1 MFNLSVGLDSILCEI
16 EKRSFSTCSWTISTV
31 TTPQQ
36 TKETQS
42 KRRFLPRA
50 LRFFLSAIV
59 ILSLIIVGLSVLY
72 RFVPPSYSALM
83 LWRMASGVQTDYR
96 WRPLDRISDN
106 LAYAVIASEDG
117 RFCRHNGV
125 DWLAVETV
133 WEDFQRS
140 GNNRPRGASTIP
152 MQVARNLF
160 LWPSRNYLR
169 KALEVPIAY
178 WLDMVWTKRR
188 MIEIYLNIVEWGP
201 GIYGAEAASQFYF
214 GHNAA
219 NLNPSQAALLAAAL
233 PNPIA
238 RNPARPSRKLRRLA
252 YSVQKRLR
260 AIRGRAACIF
270 SN

>member
-1 MFNLSVGLDSILCEI
+1 MTKL
-16 EKRSFSTCSWTISTV
+16 
-31 TTPQQ
+31 QQ
-36 TKETQS
+36 VSQS
-42 KRRFLPRA
+42 KPKRRFLPRA
-50 LRFFLSAIV
+50 LRFFMSAIV
-59 ILSLIIVGLSVLY
+59 IVSLIIIGLSVLY

-83 LWRMASGVQTDYR
+83 LWRMASGVETDYR

-106 LAYAVIASEDG
+106 LAYAVIASEDA

-133 WEDFQRS
+133 WQDLQKS
-140 GNNRPRGASTIP
+140 GNNRPRGASTIA

-188 MIEIYLNIVEWGP
+188 MIEIYLNIVEWGS
-201 GIYGAEAASQFYF
+201 GIYGAEAAARHYF
-214 GHNAA
+214 GRNAA
-219 NLNPSQAALLAAAL
+219 NLNPAQAALLAAAL

-238 RNPARPSRKLRRLA
+238 RNPARPSRKLVRLA
-252 YSVQKRLR
+252 NSVQKRLR
-260 AIRGRAACIF
+260 AIRGRATCIF

>member
-1 MFNLSVGLDSILCEI
+1 M
-16 EKRSFSTCSWTISTV
+16 
-31 TTPQQ
+31 
-36 TKETQS
+36 
-42 KRRFLPRA
+42 
-50 LRFFLSAIV
+50 SAIV
-59 ILSLIIVGLSVLY
+59 IISLILVGLSVLY

-83 LWRMASGVQTDYR
+83 LWRMASGIQTDYR
-96 WRPLDRISDN
+96 WRPLNRISNN

-117 RFCRHNGV
+117 RFCQHNGV
-125 DWLAVETV
+125 DWQAVETV

-140 GNNRPRGASTIP
+140 ASNRPRGASTIP

-178 WLDMVWTKRR
+178 LIDMIWTKRR

-201 GIYGAEAASQFYF
+201 GIYGAEAASRFYF
-214 GHNAA
+214 GHDAA
-219 NLNPSQAALLAAAL
+219 NLNRAQAALLAATL

-238 RNPARPSRKLRRLA
+238 RNPARPSRKLGRLA
-252 YSVQKRLR
+252 NSVQKRLR
-260 AIRGRAACIF
+260 SIKVRAACIF

>member
-1 MFNLSVGLDSILCEI
+1 M
-16 EKRSFSTCSWTISTV
+16 
-31 TTPQQ
+31 
-36 TKETQS
+36 
-42 KRRFLPRA
+42 
-50 LRFFLSAIV
+50 SAII
-59 ILSLIIVGLSVLY
+59 ILSLIIVGLSVFY

-96 WRPLDRISDN
+96 WRPLDRISGN
-106 LAYAVIASEDG
+106 LAYAVIASEDA
-117 RFCRHNGV
+117 RFCQHNGV
-125 DWLAVETV
+125 DWRAVETV

-178 WLDMVWTKRR
+178 LLDMVWTKRR

-219 NLNPSQAALLAAAL
+219 KLNPTQAALLAAAL
-233 PNPIA
+233 PSPLA
-238 RNPARPSRKLRRLA
+238 RNPARPSRKLARLA
-252 YSVQKRLR
+252 YSVQKRLG
-260 AIRGRAACIF
+260 AIRGRATCIF